1 MQPTAA
7 AVLSSLQSVAPVKIS
22 ADEIQEELKHNG
34 VEVTPEQAMAIK
46 KAPRDI
52 VSPTHIIDLLLQDN
66 NSDELLKRLMFQI
79 LDTDKLRKVTEIYAA
94 EYYSWSMQK
103 QAIELFDRL
112 IVQITIPSSC
122 YGRNK
127 KTAKRLAMR
136 FEYVAGAEGLEPST
150 YGFGDRRS
158 TN

>member
-7 AVLSSLQSVAPVKIS
+7 AVLSSLQSVAPVKKS

-66 NSDELLKRLMFQI
+66 NSELL
-79 LDTDKLRKVTEIYAA
+79 LRK
-94 EYYSWSMQK
+94 K
-103 QAIELFDRL
+103 
-112 IVQITIPSSC
+112 
-122 YGRNK
+122 
-127 KTAKRLAMR
+127 
-136 FEYVAGAEGLEPST
+136 
-150 YGFGDRRS
+150 
-158 TN
+158 